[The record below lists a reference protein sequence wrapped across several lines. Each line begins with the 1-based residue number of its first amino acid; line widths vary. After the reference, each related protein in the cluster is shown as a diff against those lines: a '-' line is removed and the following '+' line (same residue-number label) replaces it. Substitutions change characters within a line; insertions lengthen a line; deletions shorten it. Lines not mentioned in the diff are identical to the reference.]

1 MISEIDKN
9 RDSISRLCQKFGV
22 KRLEV
27 FGSAATGAFESTR
40 SDVDFVVDF
49 EDLQDQG
56 LFKRYFGL
64 KEELAALFGRPV
76 DLVMADAMKNP
87 YFIESVNR
95 TRQPV
100 YAFQVPQ
107 AA

>member
-1 MISEIDKN
+1 MISEIDKQ
-9 RDSISRLCQKFGV
+9 RDQIGRLCQQFGV

-27 FGSAATGAFESTR
+27 FGSAATEAFDTGR
-40 SDVDFVVDF
+40 SDIDFVIDF
-49 EDLQDQG
+49 EAAGNQS

-64 KEELAALFGRPV
+64 KEGLEALFGRPV

-87 YFIESVNR
+87 FFIESVNR

-100 YAFQVPQ
+100 YAAQISQ

>member
-1 MISEIDKN
+1 MISEIDKS
-9 RDSISRLCQKFGV
+9 RDQISRLCQKFGV

-27 FGSAATGAFESTR
+27 FGSAATEAFDAAR
-40 SDVDFVVDF
+40 SDIDFVIDF
-49 EDLQDQG
+49 EEKENQS

-64 KEELAALFGRPV
+64 KEELEALFGRPV

-87 YFIESVNR
+87 FFIESVNR

-100 YAFQVPQ
+100 YAAQISQ